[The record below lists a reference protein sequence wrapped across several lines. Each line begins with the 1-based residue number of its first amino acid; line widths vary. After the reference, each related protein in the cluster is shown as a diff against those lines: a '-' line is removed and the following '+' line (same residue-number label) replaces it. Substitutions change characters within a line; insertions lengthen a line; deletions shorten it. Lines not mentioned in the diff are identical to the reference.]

1 VAVIRWLLT
10 CEHGGHQVP
19 ARWRRLFRGAGP
31 VLRSHR
37 GWDRGALATF
47 RMLAP
52 EMADAS
58 FHSTTTRLLVDLNR
72 SIGHRALFSEYTR
85 DLPAAEREEILAVH
99 YHAWRDAVIA
109 RIDEWRRAGDAVVHV
124 SVHSFTPELDG
135 VVRDA
140 DVGLLYDPGR
150 EWERAICRRWRGVLR
165 EVAPDARVRLNY
177 PYRGTADGYPTSL
190 RRRFPE
196 GYAGIELELNEGN
209 VGIRCHRVAEEI
221 LAALRVLRE
230 EAGSLLEP
238 TCGIEA

>member
-1 VAVIRWLLT
+1 
-10 CEHGGHQVP
+10 
-19 ARWRRLFRGAGP
+19 
-31 VLRSHR
+31 
-37 GWDRGALATF
+37 
-47 RMLAP
+47 M
-52 EMADAS
+52 
-58 FHSTTTRLLVDLNR
+58 
-72 SIGHRALFSEYTR
+72 
-85 DLPAAEREEILAVH
+85 
-99 YHAWRDAVIA
+99 
-109 RIDEWRRAGDAVVHV
+109 
-124 SVHSFTPELDG
+124 
-135 VVRDA
+135 VRDA

-177 PYRGTADGYPTSL
+177 PYRGTADGFPTSL